1 VSAGV
6 ETPRL
11 ARRDRRRLEKADRR
25 EQGAWYPRWLWPSF
39 AVPSIIWQA
48 LFFVLSFY
56 VILAVAFGT
65 LDFFRN
71 PLPIYQPWYWDFTSF
86 GDTLSK
92 VVGGSFSGVYLRTF
106 GYVAVASILC
116 LLIGFPV
123 AYFVARYGG
132 RRKVLLLV
140 LLILPF
146 WISYLMRMFA
156 WQSLL
161 ADDGFVNDILA
172 GIGLIGAP
180 IEWLAGKGPTV
191 VLGLVYGYVPYM
203 ILPLF
208 AQLDRIDQS
217 QLEAGRDLGASPSR
231 TFWRVTLPL
240 SKPAILA
247 GLIIVTL
254 PMFGDY
260 YTNNLLSN
268 SPRTTMIGNLIDLS
282 YATPGRTPQGAS
294 LVLTVV
300 VLLLVPMFWY
310 MRYSSRAAEKK

>member
-1 VSAGV
+1 MSAGV

-11 ARRDRRRLEKADRR
+11 DRRGRRRLQKADRR
-25 EQGAWYPRWLWPSF
+25 EQGAWYPRWFWPSF
-39 AVPSIIWQA
+39 AIPSIIWQA

-71 PLPIYQPWYWDFTSF
+71 PLPIYEPWYWDFTSF

-116 LLIGFPV
+116 LLVGFPV

-132 RRKVLLLV
+132 RRKVLFLV

-161 ADDGFVNDILA
+161 ADDGFVNDILV

-208 AQLDRIDQS
+208 AQLDRIDQR
-217 QLEAGRDLGASPSR
+217 QLEAGRDLGASPWR
-231 TFWRVTLPL
+231 TFWRVTVPL

-310 MRYSSRAAEKK
+310 MRYTSRAAEKN

>member
-1 VSAGV
+1 MSAGV

-25 EQGAWYPRWLWPSF
+25 EQGAWYPRWFWPSF

-106 GYVAVASILC
+106 GYVAVASIVC
-116 LLIGFPV
+116 LSIGFPV

-132 RRKVLLLV
+132 RRKVLFLV

-208 AQLDRIDQS
+208 AQLDRIDQR
-217 QLEAGRDLGASPSR
+217 QLEAGRDLGASPWR

-310 MRYSSRAAEKK
+310 MRYTSRAAEKR

>member
-1 VSAGV
+1 
-6 ETPRL
+6 
-11 ARRDRRRLEKADRR
+11 
-25 EQGAWYPRWLWPSF
+25 
-39 AVPSIIWQA
+39 VPAIIWQA

-56 VILAVAFGT
+56 VIIAVAFGT
-65 LDFFRN
+65 LDFLRN
-71 PLPIYQPWYWDFTSF
+71 PLPIYQPWYWDFESF
-86 GDTLSK
+86 GSTLSK
-92 VVGGSFSGVYLRTF
+92 VVGGAFSQVYLRTF
-106 GYVAVASILC
+106 GYVVAASALC

-123 AYFVARYGG
+123 AYYVARFSG
-132 RRKVLLLV
+132 RRRILFLV

-161 ADDGFVNDILA
+161 ADDGFVNDILS
-172 GIGLIGAP
+172 GIGLVGAP

-191 VLGLVYGYVPYM
+191 ILGLVYGYVPYM

-208 AQLDRIDQS
+208 AQLDRIDQN
-217 QLEAGRDLGASPSR
+217 QLEAGRDLGASPWR

-240 SKPAILA
+240 AKPAILA

-268 SPRTTMIGNLIDLS
+268 SPKTTMIGNLIDLS

-294 LVLTVV
+294 LVLTIV
-300 VLLLVPMFWY
+300 VLLLVPMLWY
-310 MRYSSRAAEKK
+310 MRYSTRAAEAK

>member
-1 VSAGV
+1 V
-6 ETPRL
+6 
-11 ARRDRRRLEKADRR
+11 
-25 EQGAWYPRWLWPSF
+25 
-39 AVPSIIWQA
+39 
-48 LFFVLSFY
+48 
-56 VILAVAFGT
+56 AVAFGT
-65 LDFFRN
+65 LDFLRN
-71 PLPIYQPWYWDFTSF
+71 PVPIYQPWYWDLSTF
-86 GDTLSK
+86 GGTLSK
-92 VVGGSFSGVYLRTF
+92 VLGGTFAEVYLRTF
-106 GYVAVASILC
+106 WYVALASVLC

-132 RRKVLLLV
+132 RRKVLFLV

-161 ADDGFVNDILA
+161 ADDGYLNGILQA
-172 GIGLIGAP
+172 VGLVGAP
-180 IEWLAGKGPTV
+180 IEWLAGQGRTV
-191 VLGLVYGYVPYM
+191 ILGLVYGYVPYM

-208 AQLDRIDQS
+208 GALDRIDQS
-217 QLEAGRDLGASPSR
+217 QLEAGRDLGASPWQ
-231 TFWRVTLPL
+231 TFWRVTVPL

-282 YATPGRTPQGAS
+282 YATPGRAPQGAS

-300 VLLLVPMFWY
+300 VLLLVPMIWY
-310 MRYSSRAAEKK
+310 MRYSTRAAEEK

>member
-1 VSAGV
+1 VSAVDEPTGL
-6 ETPRL
+6 T
-11 ARRDRRRLEKADRR
+11 RRDRKRLERQLR
-25 EQGAWYPRWLWPSF
+25 GSQGAWYPRWFWPSF
-39 AVPSIIWQA
+39 AVPAIVWQVV
-48 LFFVLSFY
+48 FFLLAFY
-56 VILAVAFGT
+56 VIIAVAFGAV
-65 LDFFRN
+65 DFLRN
-71 PLPIYQPWYWDFTSF
+71 PIPIYQPWYWDFESF
-86 GDTLSK
+86 GGTLSK
-92 VVGGSFSGVYLRTF
+92 VVGGSFSRVYLRTF
-106 GYVAVASILC
+106 GYVALASTLC
-116 LLIGFPV
+116 LVIGFPV

-132 RRKVLLLV
+132 RRKVLFIV

-161 ADDGFVNDILA
+161 ADDGFINDGLLA
-172 GIGLIGAP
+172 VGMIGQP
-180 IEWLAGKGPTV
+180 IEWLAGQGITV

-208 AQLDRIDQS
+208 GQLDRIDTS
-217 QLEAGRDLGASPSR
+217 TLEAGRDLGASPWQ
-231 TFWRVTLPL
+231 TFWRVTVPL

-247 GLIIVTL
+247 GVIIVTL

-282 YATPGRTPQGAS
+282 YATPGRAAQGAS

-300 VLLLVPMFWY
+300 FLLILPMLWY
-310 MRYSSRAAEKK
+310 MRYTNRAAEAK